1 MKYEKIVKWVLAAL
15 FAVGVVFS
23 FYGFVVGFESNGNAP
38 VDNMLYCAYAFALV
52 TILAVLFGVV
62 VIGGMN
68 NPKSLLK
75 LLIGLVVGGAVIAV
89 AYVLAPG
96 TPAIGYLGEPVS
108 DGTLKLVDTVL
119 NLTYFLFGGALLT
132 LVAGDMSPAVVAGGM
147 KVALITTVG
156 GLIVAVILQIFY
168 NYILSQVESL
178 TIEMEDASISLMD
191 ILVKYKENK

>member
-23 FYGFVVGFESNGNAP
+23 FYGFAVGFETNGNAP
-38 VDNMLYCAYAFALV
+38 VDNMLYCAYAFALT
-52 TILAVLFGVV
+52 TILAVVFGVV
-62 VIGGMN
+62 VIGGIN

-75 LLIGLVVGGAVIAV
+75 LVLGLVAGGAVIAV

-119 NLTYFLFGGALLT
+119 NLTYFFFGGALLT
-132 LVAGDMSPAVVAGGM
+132 LVGGWIIGAIR
-147 KVALITTVG
+147 K
-156 GLIVAVILQIFY
+156 
-168 NYILSQVESL
+168 
-178 TIEMEDASISLMD
+178 
-191 ILVKYKENK
+191 